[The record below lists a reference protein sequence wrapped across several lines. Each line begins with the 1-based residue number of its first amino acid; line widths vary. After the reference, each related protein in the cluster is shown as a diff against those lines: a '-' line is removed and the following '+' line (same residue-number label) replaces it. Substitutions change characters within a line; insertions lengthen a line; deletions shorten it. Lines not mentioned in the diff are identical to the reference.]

1 MTALTAKRFRQ
12 IILYRIETPVFA
24 TLFEKYAAAS
34 SVWQT
39 NMSCMAVEP
48 LAEPI
53 GLFTTTH
60 TCRIVALR
68 DNQAVGQPG
77 ECNDGLH
84 VHEVLERHETCIGV
98 MFCNT
103 AQPGDAIRPGMPTGT
118 LRPILF
124 LNPIYDLIF
133 TLKTVVH
140 SDANAL
146 TATNELCR

>member
-1 MTALTAKRFRQ
+1 
-12 IILYRIETPVFA
+12 
-24 TLFEKYAAAS
+24 
-34 SVWQT
+34 
-39 NMSCMAVEP
+39 
-48 LAEPI
+48 
-53 GLFTTTH
+53 
-60 TCRIVALR
+60 
-68 DNQAVGQPG
+68 
-77 ECNDGLH
+77 
-84 VHEVLERHETCIGV
+84 
-98 MFCNT
+98 MFGNT